1 MAGAHLPL
9 NLHPQ
14 LSERWVMYRLVCP
27 LVDISC
33 ERSGLEPYFEYA
45 QPNGPNSSIKVD
57 IALLSQDCPI
67 WYIEAKKYARAIHPE
82 MVLAYLHDD
91 VMGAVS
97 NGNYW
102 VFVIR
107 GRTCK
112 VGPILDASGAPL
124 PALVEQVVELLACR
138 SPEEALNVGEFTGS
152 PVGLVRNLEA
162 SSVQRRSGG
171 KGTRVYAVKTTYT
184 SLTAALNQ
192 ALSSCLPGST
202 TEYYL
207 RRLRAASL
215 EVSGGILEVSDNR
228 LIWQRRPQDRLAR
241 INLKSRQLE
250 ILIAAE
256 VTEWIGA
263 ANIAARLKIHNKNP
277 NMRQAF
283 APDPASAD
291 SLLPVFRYPV
301 TST

>member
-1 MAGAHLPL
+1 
-9 NLHPQ
+9 
-14 LSERWVMYRLVCP
+14 MYRIICP

-45 QPNGPNSSIKVD
+45 QSRRPNSMTKVD
-57 IALLSQDCPI
+57 IALLSQDRSI
-67 WYIEAKKYARAIHPE
+67 WYIEAKKYARAIHPD
-82 MVLAYLHDD
+82 MVITYLHDD

-107 GRTCK
+107 GRTCT

-124 PALVEQVVELLACR
+124 AALVKQVVELLACR
-138 SPEEALNVGEFTGS
+138 SPEEALNVGEFTDS
-152 PVGLVRNLEA
+152 PVGLVSNLEA

-171 KGTRVYAVKTTYT
+171 KGTRAFAVKTEYT
-184 SLTAALNQ
+184 SLTAALDQ
-192 ALSSCLPGST
+192 ALSSCPPGST

-207 RRLRAASL
+207 QRLQEASL
-215 EVSGGILEVSDNR
+215 EVTGGNLEVSDNR
-228 LIWQRRPQDRLAR
+228 LIWRRGPTDRLAR
-241 INLKSRQLE
+241 INLKSSQLE
-250 ILIAAE
+250 ILIATE
-256 VTEWIGA
+256 VSEWIGA
-263 ANIAARLKIHNKNP
+263 ANIAARLKIHDKNP
-277 NMRQAF
+277 KMLQAF

-291 SLLPVFRYPV
+291 SLLPVFQYPV